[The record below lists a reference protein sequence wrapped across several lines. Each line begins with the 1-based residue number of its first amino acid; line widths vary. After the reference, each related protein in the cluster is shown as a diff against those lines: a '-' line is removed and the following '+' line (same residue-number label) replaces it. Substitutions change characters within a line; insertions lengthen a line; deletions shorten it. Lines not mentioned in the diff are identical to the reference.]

1 MMTKFILLF
10 ISFLFFTGNS
20 FSQTADT
27 KTALETARS
36 FINRGDNDNAILV
49 LGRALQQDNKNLEIQ
64 KTIAL
69 AYYLKKDF
77 ARAMEQVKPLL
88 DNADADVMTFQIA
101 GNIFKALEELKECEK
116 AYKKGLKLFPSSGP
130 LYSEYGELLW
140 ARKDY
145 MAITQWEKGIET
157 DPSYSG
163 NYYNA
168 ALFYYFTK
176 DKVWSIIYGEA
187 FVNMESLTE
196 RSVAMKKLIY
206 DSYKEKLF
214 AESDILKS
222 EDKNK
227 NPFSLAFLETMN
239 KQSSLANSG
248 INPEILTMIRT
259 RFILDWYANYADKFP
274 VKLFDYHRQLL
285 QAGMFDAYNQWLF
298 GMVESLSGYDSWT
311 KTHSAEYNAFKDFQK
326 SRIFKIP
333 AGQYYQS
340 K

>member
-1 MMTKFILLF
+1 MNKILLLIF
-10 ISFLFFTGNS
+10 TFLFFSDNS
-20 FSQTADT
+20 FSQTTDS
-27 KTALETARS
+27 KTSLETARS
-36 FINRGDNDNAILV
+36 FINRGDNDNALLV
-49 LGRALQQDNKNLEIQ
+49 LSRALQQDDKNLEIQ

-69 AYYLKKDF
+69 AYYLKKDY
-77 ARAMEQVKPLL
+77 AKAMELVKPLL
-88 DNADADVMTFQIA
+88 DRADADVMTFQIA

-116 AYKKGLKLFPSSGP
+116 SYKKGLKLFPASGP

-145 MAITQWEKGIET
+145 TAITQWEKGIET

-176 DKVWSIIYGEA
+176 DKVWSILYGEA

-214 AESDILKS
+214 AEADMLKS

-227 NPFSLAFLETMN
+227 NAFSLAFLETMN
-239 KQSSLANSG
+239 KQSSLANAG

-259 RFILDWYANYADKFP
+259 RFILDWYANYADKYP

-298 GMVESLSGYDSWT
+298 GMVESLSEYDNWT
-311 KTHSAEYNAFKDFQK
+311 KTHATEYSAFNHFKK

-333 AGQYYQS
+333 HGQYYQS
-340 K
+340 N

>member
-1 MMTKFILLF
+1 MNKILLLIF
-10 ISFLFFTGNS
+10 TFLFFSDNS
-20 FSQTADT
+20 FSQTTDS
-27 KTALETARS
+27 KTSLETARS
-36 FINRGDNDNAILV
+36 FINRGDNDNALLV
-49 LGRALQQDNKNLEIQ
+49 LSRALQQDDKNLEIQ

-69 AYYLKKDF
+69 AYYLKKDY
-77 ARAMEQVKPLL
+77 AKAMELVKPLL
-88 DNADADVMTFQIA
+88 DRADADVMTFQIA

-116 AYKKGLKLFPSSGP
+116 SYKKGLKLFPASGP

-145 MAITQWEKGIET
+145 TAITQWEKGIET

-176 DKVWSIIYGEA
+176 DKVWSILYGEA

-214 AESDILKS
+214 AEADMLKS

-227 NPFSLAFLETMN
+227 NAFSLAFLETMN
-239 KQSSLANSG
+239 KQSSLANAG

-259 RFILDWYANYADKFP
+259 RFILDWYANYADKYP

-298 GMVESLSGYDSWT
+298 GMVESLSEYDNWT
-311 KTHSAEYNAFKDFQK
+311 KTHATEYSAFNHFQK

-333 AGQYYQS
+333 HGQYYQS
-340 K
+340 N